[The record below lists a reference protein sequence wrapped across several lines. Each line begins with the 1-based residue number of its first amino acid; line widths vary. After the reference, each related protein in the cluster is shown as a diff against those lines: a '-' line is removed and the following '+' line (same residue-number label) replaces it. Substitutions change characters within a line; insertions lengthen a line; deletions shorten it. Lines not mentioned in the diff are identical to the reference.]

1 MSVWSADPGR
11 AVALARQVT
20 SGAAF
25 VNAVVASDP
34 RVPFGGTKRSG
45 YGRELADA
53 GLLAFT
59 NTRTYWLAGG

>member
-1 MSVWSADPGR
+1 MWSRSTERVVG
-11 AVALARQVT
+11 VARRIT

-34 RVPFGGTKRSG
+34 RLPFGGTKRSG

-53 GLLAFT
+53 GMLAFT
-59 NTRTYWLAGG
+59 NQRTDWVASAD